1 MRNSDGPGDK
11 LGPFCGAQPG
21 LGGAM
26 RAVSASMS
34 TDLNAL
40 PARALSA
47 GLEPILQRLEAENE
61 ALVARTEAWS
71 AINSGSFEL
80 DGLKRMR
87 APLLDAVSV
96 LSGAVEEVALA
107 PSQRVRPNGEIVDIE
122 HGVSIRVRVRP
133 EAPVQVALT
142 GHYDTVF
149 PAAHPFQKPWREGEA
164 LRGPGTAD
172 MKGGIAVMLAA
183 LQAFEAAPGDKRVGY
198 EVLLSPDEE
207 VGSMASAPLLAE
219 LGARAHVGM
228 TYEPALA
235 DGALVDARKGSG
247 NFSLIIKGRAA
258 HVGRA
263 FADGR
268 SAVIAAAEAA
278 LALDAL
284 NGQRDGVT
292 FNVGAIDGGS
302 AVNIVPDRAV
312 LRFNIRAP
320 DAEGAAWGEAQAQ
333 RIGDAANQRDG
344 VSAHL
349 HGGITRP
356 PKPLNAQQR
365 TIVGWTRAAGE
376 ALGLDLK
383 FQSSG
388 GVCEG
393 NNLAAAGCP
402 NIDTLGPCG
411 GGLHSDQEF
420 ALISTFSERAKLSLL
435 LLAGLNSGAFDVR
448 SLRT

>member
-1 MRNSDGPGDK
+1 MSADQAIQPAAR
-11 LGPFCGAQPG
+11 LG
-21 LGGAM
+21 
-26 RAVSASMS
+26 
-34 TDLNAL
+34 
-40 PARALSA
+40 A
-47 GLEPILQRLEAENE
+47 GFEPYLQRLDAENE
-61 ALVARTEAWS
+61 ALVARTETWS
-71 AINSGSFEL
+71 AINSGSFEPE
-80 DGLKRMR
+80 GLKRMR
-87 APLLDAVSV
+87 AEVLAAVAA
-96 LSGAVEEVALA
+96 LPGEVREIELQ
-107 PSQRVRPNGEIVDIE
+107 PSQRVRPDGEIIE
-122 HGVSIRVRVRP
+122 VHHGASVRVRVRP
-133 EAPVQVALT
+133 EAPIQVALT

-149 PAAHPFQKPWREGEA
+149 PAAHPFQKPWREGDK

-183 LQAFEAAPGDKRVGY
+183 LRAFEATPGDKRVGY

-247 NFSLIIKGRAA
+247 NFSLIVKGRAA

-268 SAVIAAAEAA
+268 NAVIAAADAA
-278 LALDAL
+278 LALNAL
-284 NGQRDGVT
+284 NGQREGVT

-302 AVNIVPDRAV
+302 AVNVVPDRAV
-312 LRFNIRAP
+312 LRFNVRAP
-320 DAEGAAWGEAQAQ
+320 DADGAAWGAAQAR
-333 RIGDAANQRDG
+333 RITETADAREG
-344 VSAHL
+344 ISAHL

-356 PKPLNAQQR
+356 PKPLNDQQR
-365 TIVGWTRAAGE
+365 TIVRWTREAGQ

-383 FQSSG
+383 FQASG

-420 ALISTFSERAKLSLL
+420 ALISTFSERAKLSFLL
-435 LLAGLNSGAFDVR
+435 LVGLNSGAFDVR
-448 SLRT
+448 SLRP

>member
-1 MRNSDGPGDK
+1 M
-11 LGPFCGAQPG
+11 
-21 LGGAM
+21 
-26 RAVSASMS
+26 SADTVTSS
-34 TDLNAL
+34 
-40 PARALSA
+40 ARSAWGA
-47 GLEPILQRLEAENE
+47 GLEPLLERLDGENE
-61 ALVARTEAWS
+61 ALVARTERWS

-87 APLLDAVSV
+87 LPLLEALAD
-96 LSGAVEEVALA
+96 LPGEPEEVELG
-107 PSQRVRPNGEIVDIE
+107 PSQRVRPDGEVTDIH
-122 HGVSIRVRVRP
+122 HGASLRLHVRP
-133 EAPVQVALT
+133 DAPVQVALT

-149 PAAHPFQKPWREGEA
+149 PAAHPFQAPWREGA
-164 LRGPGTAD
+164 SLRGPGTAD

-183 LQAFEAAPGDKRVGY
+183 LQAFEALPGDKRVGY

-207 VGSMASAPLLAE
+207 VGSLASAPLLAE
-219 LGARAHVGM
+219 LGARAHLGM

-247 NFSLIIKGRAA
+247 NFSLIVKGKAA

-268 SAVIAAAEAA
+268 SAVLAAADAA
-278 LALDAL
+278 IALNAL
-284 NGQRDGVT
+284 NGKREGVT
-292 FNVGAIDGGS
+292 FNVGSIDGGS
-302 AVNIVPDRAV
+302 AVNVVPDRAV
-312 LRFNIRAP
+312 LRFNIRSP
-320 DAEGAAWGEAQAQ
+320 DSEGAAWGELEAR
-333 RIGDAANQRDG
+333 RIAEAVSQRDG
-344 VSAHL
+344 ISAHL

-356 PKPLNAQQR
+356 AKPLNAQQR
-365 TIVGWTRAAGE
+365 TIVGWTKKAGQ

-383 FQSSG
+383 FQASG

-420 ALISTFSERAKLSLL
+420 ALIESFAERAKLSFLL
-435 LLAGLNSGAFDVR
+435 LSGLERGVFDVR
-448 SLRT
+448 SLAS